1 MHTPS
6 KSEGRKSQI
15 RDSSAADQAKV
26 DAKAG
31 SANVPFQPGTMVLAT
46 LGNPREKFWGAILDL
61 APAGISL
68 RGIHLQ
74 SFDNCA
80 AMVKAGEPLA
90 PTVVFFPLHRVER
103 VELDA
108 PSGDIPSLTQQFLA
122 KSGCDP
128 APLFAPDPASSAGGG
143 V

>member
-1 MHTPS
+1 
-6 KSEGRKSQI
+6 
-15 RDSSAADQAKV
+15 
-26 DAKAG
+26 
-31 SANVPFQPGTMVLAT
+31 MVLAT
-46 LGNPREKFWGAILDL
+46 LSDPREKFWGAILAL

-74 SFDNCA
+74 SFDNYA
-80 AMVKAGEPLA
+80 AMVKAGEPFA

-108 PSGDIPSLTQQFLA
+108 ASGDVPSLSQQFLA

-128 APLFAPDPASSAGGG
+128 VPLFAPGIVSPAGGEM
-143 V
+143 

>member
-1 MHTPS
+1 
-6 KSEGRKSQI
+6 
-15 RDSSAADQAKV
+15 
-26 DAKAG
+26 
-31 SANVPFQPGTMVLAT
+31 MVLVT

-74 SFDNCA
+74 SFDNCV
-80 AMVKAGEPLA
+80 AMAKAGEPFS

-108 PSGDIPSLTQQFLA
+108 TSGDIPSLTQQFLA

-128 APLFAPDPASSAGGG
+128 VPLFAPDSASSSRGE

>member
-1 MHTPS
+1 VPIPP
-6 KSEGRKSQI
+6 KSEGRKAQSP
-15 RDSSAADQAKV
+15 
-26 DAKAG
+26 AG
-31 SANVPFQPGTMVLAT
+31 SEAGETKVVPAEAPFQPGTMVLAT
-46 LGNPREKFWGAILDL
+46 LGNPREKFWGAILVL

-80 AMVKAGEPLA
+80 AMVKAGEPFA

-128 APLFAPDPASSAGGG
+128 APLFAPDPASSAGGE